1 MGESVAEG
9 TISRWLKAVGDT
21 VTEGESLVEV
31 TTDKVDVEVPSPA
44 AGTLESIVA
53 KEGDTVV
60 VGAPLGTIAPGAN
73 GAAGAAPAAADGS
86 KTADSNGAG
95 AAEVAGG
102 ADGESPPEAPAEPT
116 AEQAEP
122 AAAEA
127 EPAVEK
133 QPPDPP
139 AQPTATVAA
148 TATTRTDPPV
158 AAAAVA
164 ASPLARRAAAL
175 RGVDLTGVT
184 GTGPA
189 GLVRAADVDG
199 ARAGEQ
205 PTAAPKTSESTPAPA
220 DGEQAAAAP
229 ATPASAAAPA
239 DGEAVELRGPA
250 AALVDYMEQ
259 SREIPTATSF
269 RTLAVGVLDAR
280 RRELNLSL
288 SSAAEQIKVSFTHLI
303 GYAIARAAGEMP
315 AMCAHFTRT
324 AQGRP
329 ARVEGG
335 VHLGLAVDSR
345 RKDGTRFLVVPVI
358 RDAGTRSFADFRDE
372 YERLIDRARTNA
384 LTADELRGA
393 TITLTNPGGLGTVA
407 SVPRLMPG
415 QGTIIAAGALGY
427 PAEWRDADESRLH
440 ELGVTKVMTMTSTYD
455 HRVIQGAQSGEFLG
469 RVEALLNGDDG
480 FYAAVFES
488 LRVEP
493 PAATIPRSTAE
504 AGTAV
509 EPRAAAGAQPAPSR
523 QMLAAVQAA
532 TSLIKAHRTH
542 GHLGADL
549 DPLGTP
555 PLGDPAMEPETY
567 GLTAEVME
575 QIPADVLRVY
585 VPGRN
590 LAEVLPN
597 LRRTYCGTIAYEIE
611 HIASHEQRVWLREA
625 IESGAYR
632 MPFNAESKRRLL
644 QRLTKVEAM
653 ERYLRRT
660 FIGQKT
666 FSAEGVDAM
675 VPMLEGLLTA
685 VAADGIGEV
694 IMGMSHR
701 GRLAT
706 IAHVVNRPYDAILVA
721 FERGELRRAV
731 ASLNDAPTGDVK
743 YHIGATG
750 TYVTDTGQ
758 EISVR
763 LLPNPSHLEAVDP
776 VVEGWTRAAQT
787 QRNASVLH
795 VDPMVAA
802 PVLIHGDA
810 AFAGQGIVA
819 EVLNLQS
826 LPGYATGGT
835 VHIITNNQI
844 GYTTDPS
851 EGRSTRYAS
860 DLAKGFDVPIVHVNA
875 DDIEAC
881 IHAVRLAWDY
891 RRTYHRDVVIDL
903 IGYRRFGHNETDEPS
918 YTQPLMY
925 KKIKEHPTAREL
937 YMRKLVAEGLITEAD
952 GANDFETAY
961 SGLAEAHKR
970 VKATLASDPAEASE
984 ESTAAE
990 THRRRPSTRVSPETL
1005 IALNEQLVTA
1015 PDDFHVFA
1023 KLAKQL
1029 ERRRAAVSGGESDID
1044 WGTAESLAFASLLHE
1059 GHPIRLSG
1067 QDTERGTFSQRH
1079 VVFHD
1084 DTNGARWIPMEH
1096 LVAAAATFE
1105 VYNSPLS
1112 EVGCLGFEYGYS
1124 AADPST
1130 TVLWEAQYGDFFNN
1144 AELIVDQFIS
1154 SALAKWGQRSRL
1166 VLLLPHGYE
1175 GNGPEHSSA
1184 RLERFLQLSA
1194 HGNMRVANVSTAAQY
1209 FHLLRD
1215 QAIAATARPLVV
1227 MTPKSLLRL
1236 KESACTLD
1244 DLSSGEFR
1252 AVIDDPVTSAGA
1264 KQRKKVRTMLLCTG
1278 KIYYEIEL
1286 HPERRDA
1293 EDLAVVRVEMLNPLP
1308 VEEVLALVRAYPNLE
1323 QMYWVQE
1330 EPSNMGAWLHLARPI
1345 GLRRPYDIRWDYIGR
1360 PRRASPS
1367 EGSAG
1372 AHHLEQERIAT
1383 TALSTS
1389 HILAGKSAG
1398 IETLQPADLKASTDS
1413 KTAGNA

>member
-1 MGESVAEG
+1 VSDSVPLTLPAMGESVTEG
-9 TISRWLKAVGDT
+9 TISRWLKAVGDS
-21 VTEGESLVEV
+21 VTEGETLVEV

-44 AGTLESIVA
+44 AGTLEAIVA
-53 KEGDTVV
+53 QEGDTVT
-60 VGAPLGTIAPGAN
+60 VGATLATIAAGAN
-73 GAAGAAPAAADGS
+73 GASTPTPAASAPAAAA
-86 KTADSNGAG
+86 ADSNGG
-95 AAEVAGG
+95 AEVARADGG
-102 ADGESPPEAPAEPT
+102 APTAAPTEAPDQT
-116 AEQAEP
+116 QAATQP
-122 AAAEA
+122 AQAAT
-127 EPAVEK
+127 
-133 QPPDPP
+133 QP
-139 AQPTATVAA
+139 AQPTAA
-148 TATTRTDPPV
+148 TPAPLPPSEGG
-158 AAAAVA
+158 VA
-164 ASPLARRAAAL
+164 ASPLARRAAAR
-175 RGVDLTGVT
+175 RGVDLHAIA

-189 GLVRAADVDG
+189 GLVRTGDVSAAS
-199 ARAGEQ
+199 
-205 PTAAPKTSESTPAPA
+205 TAP
-220 DGEQAAAAP
+220 AAAATAPRPSGASEVP
-229 ATPASAAAPA
+229 AN
-239 DGEAVELRGPA
+239 GVAVELRGPA

-269 RTLAVGVLDAR
+269 RSLAVTVLDAR
-280 RRELNLSL
+280 RRELNLAL
-288 SSAAEQIKVSFTHLI
+288 AAGGAQMKVSFTHLI
-303 GYAIARAAGEMP
+303 GYAIARAATEMP
-315 AMCAHFTRT
+315 EMCAHFART
-324 AQGRP
+324 DQGRP
-329 ARVEGG
+329 ARVDGP
-335 VHLGLAVDSR
+335 VHLGLAVDSQ

-358 RDAGTRSFADFRDE
+358 RDAGSHSFADFRIE
-372 YERLIDRARTNA
+372 YERLIDRARSNTLA
-384 LTADELRGA
+384 ADELRGA
-393 TITLTNPGGLGTVA
+393 TITLTNPGGIGTVA

-415 QGTIIAAGALGY
+415 QGTIVAVGALGY
-427 PAEWRDADESRLH
+427 PAEWRDLPESRLRD
-440 ELGVTKVMTMTSTYD
+440 LGVAKVMTMTSTYD

-469 RVEALLNGDDG
+469 RIEALLNGDGD
-480 FYAAVFES
+480 FYTAVFES
-488 LRVEP
+488 LGVSAPAGDTPRSV
-493 PAATIPRSTAE
+493 AATGAE
-504 AGTAV
+504 TM
-509 EPRAAAGAQPAPSR
+509 PSR
-523 QMLAAVQAA
+523 QMLGAVQAA

-567 GLTAEVME
+567 GLTPDLME

-585 VPGRN
+585 VSGRN

-611 HIASHEQRVWLREA
+611 HIASHEQRVWLREH

-660 FIGQKT
+660 FLGQKT

-675 VPMLEGLLTA
+675 IPMLEAL
-685 VAADGIGEV
+685 VSVIAADGIGEV
-694 IMGMSHR
+694 VMGMAHR

-706 IAHVVNRPYDAILVA
+706 IAHVVNRPYGAILVA

-731 ASLNDAPTGDVK
+731 ATLNDAPTGDVK
-743 YHIGATG
+743 YHIGAIG
-750 TYVTDTGQ
+750 TYVTDTGKG
-758 EISVR
+758 ITVR
-763 LLPNPSHLEAVDP
+763 LLSNPSHLEAVDP
-776 VVEGWTRAAQT
+776 VVEGWTRSEQT
-787 QRNASVLH
+787 RRNSSALH
-795 VDPMVAA
+795 VDPMVAV
-802 PVLIHGDA
+802 PVLLHGDA

-819 EVLNLQS
+819 EVFNLQS
-826 LPGYATGGT
+826 LRGYATGGT
-835 VHIITNNQI
+835 LHLITNNQI
-844 GYTTDPS
+844 GFTTEASDA
-851 EGRSTRYAS
+851 RSTRYAS

-881 IHAVRLAWDY
+881 ISAVRLAWDY

-903 IGYRRFGHNETDEPS
+903 IGYRRFGHNETDEPA

-925 KKIKEHPTAREL
+925 RKIKEHPTAREIYL
-937 YMRKLVAEGLITEAD
+937 RKLVAEGLITEAD

-961 SGLAEAHKR
+961 SAVAEAHKR
-970 VKATLASDPAEASE
+970 VRATLASDPAEESE

-990 THRRRPSTRVSPETL
+990 TEAPRPSTRVARGTL
-1005 IALNEQLVTA
+1005 LGLNEQLLAT

-1029 ERRRAAVSGGESDID
+1029 ERRRAAVKEGGID
-1044 WGTAESLAFASLLHE
+1044 WGTAESLAFASLLVE

-1079 VVFHD
+1079 LVFHD
-1084 DTNGARWIPMEH
+1084 DHTDAQWIPMEH
-1096 LVAAAATFE
+1096 LVSAEATFE

-1124 AADPST
+1124 AADPAT
-1130 TVLWEAQYGDFFNN
+1130 MVLWEAQYGDFVNN

-1154 SALAKWGQRSRL
+1154 SSLAKWGQRSRL

-1184 RLERFLQLSA
+1184 RLERFLQLAA
-1194 HGNMRVANVSTAAQY
+1194 HGNMRVANCSTAAQY

-1215 QAIAATARPLVV
+1215 QATAHTARPLVI

-1244 DLSSGEFR
+1244 DLAEEEFSP
-1252 AVIDDPVTSAGA
+1252 VLDDPVMSANA

-1278 KIYYEIEL
+1278 KIYYELEL
-1286 HPERRDA
+1286 HPDRREAD
-1293 EDLAVVRVEMLNPLP
+1293 DLAIVRVELLNPLP
-1308 VEEVLALVRAYPNLE
+1308 VDEILMLIRTYPNLE

-1372 AHHLEQERIAT
+1372 SHHLEQERIAN

-1389 HILAGKSAG
+1389 HILAGKRADIG
-1398 IETLQPADLKASTDS
+1398 HLQPADLKASTDP
-1413 KTAGNA
+1413 KAAGDS